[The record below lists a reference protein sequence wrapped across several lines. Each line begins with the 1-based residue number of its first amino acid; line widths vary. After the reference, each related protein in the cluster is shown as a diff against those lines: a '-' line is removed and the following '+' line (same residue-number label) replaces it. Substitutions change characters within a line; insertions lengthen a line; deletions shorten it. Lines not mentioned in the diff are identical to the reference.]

1 MKKKTLLK
9 SIWILLVM
17 CGVSAN
23 AGAQDLKSILSG
35 VAKAVVGNKATTASS
50 IIGTWTY
57 SGPECQ
63 FESENLLAKAG
74 GEMAAKEV
82 EEKMIA
88 VYNKVGMNNIRYT
101 FNEDGTYSY
110 QMKKRTVTGSYV
122 FDDAAK
128 TISMTGKLG
137 LKTVAYVTVTG
148 NDMSMVFKAD
158 KLMSI
163 LKTIT
168 GAASKVNSTAAT
180 INSVAEAY
188 DGLMLGFELKKYTMK
203 AFIV

>member
-9 SIWILLVM
+9 SIWLLLVM

-128 TISMTGKLG
+128 TITMTGKLG

-188 DGLMLGFELKKYTMK
+188 DGLMLGFELKK
-203 AFIV
+203 

>member
-122 FDDAAK
+122 FNDAAK
-128 TISMTGKLG
+128 TITMTGKLG

-188 DGLMLGFELKKYTMK
+188 DGLMLGFELKK
-203 AFIV
+203 

>member
-122 FDDAAK
+122 FDDASK
-128 TISMTGKLG
+128 TITMTGKLG

-188 DGLMLGFELKKYTMK
+188 DGLMLGFELKK
-203 AFIV
+203 

>member
-35 VAKAVVGNKATTASS
+35 VSKAVVGNKATTASS

-128 TISMTGKLG
+128 TITMTGKLG

-188 DGLMLGFELKKYTMK
+188 DGLMLGFELKK
-203 AFIV
+203 

>member
-35 VAKAVVGNKATTASS
+35 VAKAVAGNKATTASS

-128 TISMTGKLG
+128 TITMTGKLG

-188 DGLMLGFELKKYTMK
+188 DGLMLGFELKK
-203 AFIV
+203 

>member
-128 TISMTGKLG
+128 TITMTGKLG
-137 LKTVAYVTVTG
+137 LKTVAYITVTG

-188 DGLMLGFELKKYTMK
+188 DGLMLGFELKK
-203 AFIV
+203 

>member
-63 FESENLLAKAG
+63 FESENLLAKAS

-128 TISMTGKLG
+128 TITMTGKLG

-188 DGLMLGFELKKYTMK
+188 DGLMLGFELKK
-203 AFIV
+203 

>member
-128 TISMTGKLG
+128 TITMTGKLG

-188 DGLMLGFELKKYTMK
+188 YHLLDGRILVF
-203 AFIV
+203 V